1 MQRKMLT
8 QRAAASSFSAERLT
22 LPRQAEDDHMVV
34 NLAWFLLHRNC
45 SKRVGADDCK
55 REEALGERERD
66 GGS

>member
-1 MQRKMLT
+1 
-8 QRAAASSFSAERLT
+8 
-22 LPRQAEDDHMVV
+22 MVV

-45 SKRVGADDCK
+45 SKGVGADDCK